1 MEYIGKGKNL
11 MYYVDAADFEYSFTL
26 YLQKLFF
33 FCNLPC
39 NLGKQICLQQNLWQ
53 NYRYTEK
60 LKEKETRG

>member
-33 FCNLPC
+33 FVICHAIWANKFVCNRTYGRTIGTQK
-39 NLGKQICLQQNLWQ
+39 N
-53 NYRYTEK
+53 
-60 LKEKETRG
+60 